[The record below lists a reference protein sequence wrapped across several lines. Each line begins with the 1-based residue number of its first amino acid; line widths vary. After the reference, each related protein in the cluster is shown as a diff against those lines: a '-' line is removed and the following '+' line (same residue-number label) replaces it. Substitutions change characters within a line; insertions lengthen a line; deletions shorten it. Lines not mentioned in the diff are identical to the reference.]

1 MLKACEIEKLIKSD
15 EPLPERSD
23 SFEKFYYHALSIG
36 VELYRQGKISRD
48 SLRNYT
54 IEYRNIYNDI
64 VLWLE
69 ILKRHRKLEMTI
81 SRAELGE
88 CEYCKAILKYL
99 DGREHIE

>member
-1 MLKACEIEKLIKSD
+1 MLKACEIEKLVKSD
-15 EPLPERSD
+15 EPLPERAD

-36 VELYRQGKISRD
+36 VKLFRQGKISRD
-48 SLRNYT
+48 RLRNYA

-88 CEYCKAILKYL
+88 CEYCKRILKYL
-99 DGREHIE
+99 DGREYIE

>member
-1 MLKACEIEKLIKSD
+1 MIKACEIEKLVKLD

-23 SFEKFYYHALSIG
+23 SFEKFYYYALSIG

-48 SLRNYT
+48 SLRNYI

-69 ILKRHRKLEMTI
+69 ILKRHRKLEATI